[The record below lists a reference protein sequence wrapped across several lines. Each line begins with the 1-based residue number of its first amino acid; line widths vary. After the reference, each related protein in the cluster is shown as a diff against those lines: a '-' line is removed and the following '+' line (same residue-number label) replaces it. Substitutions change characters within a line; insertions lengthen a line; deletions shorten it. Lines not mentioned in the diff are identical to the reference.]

1 MKHNYN
7 KLMKLI
13 SRFECLSYSKNID
26 ANEDEDDVTGEEGDD
41 NEDVDKALSLFVKK
55 GKARKGKRPGRRP
68 RWCPKVL
75 DDFINIVVNSNE
87 FKTKL
92 IFTNTKNQKIV
103 QFMPKSWMS

>member
-26 ANEDEDDVTGEEGDD
+26 ANEDEDDVTSEEGDD

-68 RWCPKVL
+68 GWCPKVL
-75 DDFINIVVNSNE
+75 DDFIDIVVNSN
-87 FKTKL
+87 
-92 IFTNTKNQKIV
+92 
-103 QFMPKSWMS
+103 